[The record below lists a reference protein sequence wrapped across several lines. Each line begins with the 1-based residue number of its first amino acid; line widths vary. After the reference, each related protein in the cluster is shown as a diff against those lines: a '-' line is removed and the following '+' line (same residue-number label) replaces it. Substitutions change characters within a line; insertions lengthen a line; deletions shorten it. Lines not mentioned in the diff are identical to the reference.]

1 MAKRK
6 RLELPAETDSPD
18 LETKTAAL
26 PRIRMPIADVAGDTA
41 GHAALEEVA
50 REMTAAE
57 TEGRVV
63 KKLAIALID
72 RDGLERDRRHIDR
85 EELEALT
92 ASIEARG
99 QQTPIEVM
107 ATENGRFTLI
117 SGLRRLMALDVL
129 GAGEVLAFVRR
140 PESAA
145 EAYVAMVEENEIRSD
160 LSFYERAAIAWE
172 ATHAGVFPDAG
183 QAVAVLFGNA
193 PAAKRWKIHKFGT
206 IHALLGDTLKFPEAL
221 PEKFGLALV
230 ERLESD
236 LPFCRRLKDRLRK
249 TPARDAATERATLE
263 KALREGKAGPA
274 KPARETIAP
283 GLMLEAKAGRV
294 VLSGK
299 GVDEAF
305 LEALRAFTL
314 SHAKA
319 GGAKA

>member
-6 RLELPAETDSPD
+6 RLELPTETDFPE
-18 LETKTAAL
+18 LETKSAAL

-57 TEGRVV
+57 TEGRIV
-63 KKLAIALID
+63 KKLAISMID

-117 SGLRRLMALDVL
+117 SGLRRLMALDAL
-129 GAGEVLAFVRR
+129 GQEEVLTFVRK

-145 EAYVAMVEENEIRSD
+145 EAYVAMVEENEIRAA
-160 LSFYERAAIAWE
+160 LSFYERAAIAWD
-172 ATHAGVFPDAG
+172 ATDAGVFPDAAT
-183 QAVAVLFGNA
+183 AVAVLFGNA
-193 PAAKRWKIHKFGT
+193 SPAKRWKIHKFGT
-206 IHALLGDTLKFPEAL
+206 IHALLGDVLKFPEAL

-236 LPFCRRLKDRLRK
+236 HAFFRRLKDRLRK
-249 TPARDAATERATLE
+249 TPAREAVAERATLE
-263 KALREGKAGPA
+263 KAMREGKATPA
-274 KPARETIAP
+274 KPARETLAP
-283 GLMLEAKAGRV
+283 GLTLEAKAGRV

-299 GVDEAF
+299 DVDTVF
-305 LEALRAFTL
+305 LDALRVFAL

-319 GGAKA
+319 GKAKV